1 MWMLRIIK
9 AGDSALDGFLRRAGI
24 RLEKVIDQVAPI
36 IHQVRKK
43 GDRALVEFTRNYD
56 GVEIGVGDLQVK
68 EAEIEEAYQLVEP
81 EFLAA
86 LKQIMINIKE
96 FHLKQLPK
104 SWWDLD
110 EEGNVLGQLYRPL
123 KRVGLYIPG
132 GRAAYPSSV
141 LMTAVPGMVAG
152 VEELVMVSPPD
163 REGRL
168 NPYTLVA
175 ASEAGVQSIFKV
187 GGAQAIAALAYGT
200 ESIRPVD
207 KIVGPGNIYVTAAKK
222 LVYGQVD
229 IDMLAG
235 PSEIL
240 IVADSSAD
248 PVFLAADLL
257 AQAEH
262 DPLAA
267 AVLVTPDQ
275 TLAKRVISE
284 IEKQL
289 KLLPR
294 REIAQ
299 QALAQAGGV
308 ILTRD
313 LEEAMEVAN
322 DFAPEHLELCLAEPF
337 LWLGKVKNAGAIF
350 LGHHSPE
357 ALGDYYAGPNHVLPT
372 GGTARYFSPLNV
384 EMYLKKSSLISY
396 TPKGLARA
404 AQAVVKIAAV
414 EGLEGHANSIRV
426 RLESQGTGV
435 EDNGQNRQD

>member
-1 MWMLRIIK
+1 MTPLWM
-9 AGDSALDGFLRRAGI
+9 AFCGGPVSAWKGYRSGGAHYSSGAEKGRPGPGGI
-24 RLEKVIDQVAPI
+24 
-36 IHQVRKK
+36 H
-43 GDRALVEFTRNYD
+43 RNYD

-257 AQAEH
+257 AQLNMIPWQLLFCH
-262 DPLAA
+262 TGSNPG
-267 AVLVTPDQ
+267 
-275 TLAKRVISE
+275 
-284 IEKQL
+284 EKSNQ
-289 KLLPR
+289 
-294 REIAQ
+294 
-299 QALAQAGGV
+299 
-308 ILTRD
+308 
-313 LEEAMEVAN
+313 
-322 DFAPEHLELCLAEPF
+322 
-337 LWLGKVKNAGAIF
+337 
-350 LGHHSPE
+350 
-357 ALGDYYAGPNHVLPT
+357 
-372 GGTARYFSPLNV
+372 
-384 EMYLKKSSLISY
+384 
-396 TPKGLARA
+396 
-404 AQAVVKIAAV
+404 
-414 EGLEGHANSIRV
+414 
-426 RLESQGTGV
+426 
-435 EDNGQNRQD
+435 